1 MAAWATLTLYLRDWN
16 ASDLFHTGRFNVK
29 YQKNVKRKR
38 EMQHTTIVQM
48 LGDGWNEQ
56 LLDLIIWSHAI
67 KLLQKKNQTSNDGK
81 QL

>member
-1 MAAWATLTLYLRDWN
+1 MPLTFFTPDVLTSN
-16 ASDLFHTGRFNVK
+16 IK
-29 YQKNVKRKR
+29 KNVKRKR